1 MSPAKA
7 TLQACGGI
15 YSQLEDRF
23 IMLIFQP
30 QHILKRMLLNSFS
43 TLLNPAMLYSC
54 LLLDLCSET
63 WRGNAVWSPSNT
75 KHIFYHNKCSCIIKT
90 NVALVK
96 VFELLLKGG
105 LGGCG
110 GVPYLCSRLMSW
122 SNSQP
127 PAVLSNCISDAPL
140 SCCTC
145 PILLSHGL
153 AASQQRKQSLDVER
167 ATIKK
172 KKKKRKRWN
181 TVNKFLS
188 FFYRVPQKCSTERNL
203 LEISPTAIHGL
214 PLQAGIQCHTRYNVQ
229 SSLHVFALK
238 GPGNLISLAQL
249 GHITGANGH

>member
-105 LGGCG
+105 GDWG
-110 GVPYLCSRLMSW
+110 GVVVCHISV
-122 SNSQP
+122 
-127 PAVLSNCISDAPL
+127 PAWWADRTLNRPRFCRTVSVTPRCPAAPV
-140 SCCTC
+140 
-145 PILLSHGL
+145 
-153 AASQQRKQSLDVER
+153 QFYW
-167 ATIKK
+167 AT
-172 KKKKRKRWN
+172 
-181 TVNKFLS
+181 
-188 FFYRVPQKCSTERNL
+188 
-203 LEISPTAIHGL
+203 G
-214 PLQAGIQCHTRYNVQ
+214 
-229 SSLHVFALK
+229 
-238 GPGNLISLAQL
+238 
-249 GHITGANGH
+249 

>member
-105 LGGCG
+105 GDWG
-110 GVPYLCSRLMSW
+110 GVWWCAISLFPLDELIELSTARGSVELYQWR
-122 SNSQP
+122 
-127 PAVLSNCISDAPL
+127 PAVLLHLSNFTEPR
-140 SCCTC
+140 
-145 PILLSHGL
+145 
-153 AASQQRKQSLDVER
+153 ASS
-167 ATIKK
+167 
-172 KKKKRKRWN
+172 
-181 TVNKFLS
+181 
-188 FFYRVPQKCSTERNL
+188 
-203 LEISPTAIHGL
+203 
-214 PLQAGIQCHTRYNVQ
+214 
-229 SSLHVFALK
+229 
-238 GPGNLISLAQL
+238 
-249 GHITGANGH
+249 